1 MGTRIFLGLTGAAIG
16 FMLYALFHFVEEGQ
30 QHPQTRP
37 VVTIAAV
44 RHSPKEYQTHS
55 KAA

>member
-1 MGTRIFLGLTGAAIG
+1 MGMKIFLGLTGAAIG

-30 QHPQTRP
+30 QHPQTRA

-44 RHSPKEYQTHS
+44 RRSPKEHEPHS
-55 KAA
+55 RAA